1 MLKHIAKL
9 KKFSLMINDQE
20 VSYILYK
27 QAGKYL
33 DLYETVTQKELE
45 GNGYATRLAEK
56 VFEDCLNQGI
66 KLKLSCTFLQHIY
79 NKNQSKYEHLLS

>member
-1 MLKHIAKL
+1 VFKL
-9 KKFSLMINDQE
+9 ISGQE

-45 GNGYATRLAEK
+45 GNGYATRLAE
-56 VFEDCLNQGI
+56 V
-66 KLKLSCTFLQHIY
+66 S
-79 NKNQSKYEHLLS
+79 